1 MPINTVSHWARWNLI
16 FLFQPFSLLLVRV
29 GGGCIAYPTFDWLSY
44 HLSKF
49 VSGFNYFSYFVIASG
64 FLLISPVWEG
74 LHEQIS
80 TSTLKLNLFFK
91 DKWSKGSSR
100 STSLTVLSA
109 EKVFAVFLTMFFLS
123 FHIFVTL
130 LSLWQWLFPHTI
142 RCLDNYFYLL
152 KNKIIYK
159 VHTWLIFDEC

>member
-1 MPINTVSHWARWNLI
+1 MIVLWYRTGCR
-16 FLFQPFSLLLVRV
+16 LVQ
-29 GGGCIAYPTFDWLSY
+29 YENSSFDWLAY
-44 HLSKF
+44 HLSKL
-49 VSGFNYFSYFVIASG
+49 VSALNYFSYFVIATG

-74 LHEQIS
+74 LHKQIS
-80 TSTLKLNLFFK
+80 TSKLKLNLFFK

-109 EKVFAVFLTMFFLS
+109 EKVFALFLTIFFLS

-142 RCLDNYFYLL
+142 RCLDNYFLPL
-152 KNKIIYK
+152 KKQN
-159 VHTWLIFDEC
+159 HL